1 MYYGIRITENYFRRT
16 HVIFVINGIKL
27 FNQIMLMDF
36 NNDNALV
43 GINIIRPRQN
53 LPTWLILKPWCVIQN
68 QNEISYYTYKFIIF
82 NNMLKY

>member
-27 FNQIMLMDF
+27 FNKIMLMDF

-53 LPTWLILKPWCVIQN
+53 LPT
-68 QNEISYYTYKFIIF
+68 
-82 NNMLKY
+82 